1 LSDHIYLVLQ
11 FISEGG
17 SMITE
22 GNPSGVGLVLLFIT
36 TGGTVATGSPALQ
49 AGDVY
54 KG

>member
-1 LSDHIYLVLQ
+1 
-11 FISEGG
+11 
-17 SMITE
+17 MITE